1 MENTDI
7 KSDVKPS
14 AGDVG
19 PHIYLEAVKNSQSQV
34 ERQDYLDFYLGA
46 VDRNR
51 KQFIESLHQARLP
64 RIAGVPATAA
74 DIADFVIYDAK
85 HNLDPEWIDE
95 NIARRKGEPQHP
107 DYIVNEAYINVGR
120 SLKFFLKGLS
130 IDSMD
135 GKHMPVK
142 AAVHVGEKYNNSY
155 YTDGTINLGDGDGV
169 LFKDDAADLTV
180 VAHELGHG
188 IVEKYLGGLIYWGQ
202 SGALNESL
210 ADLLG
215 VSAMQYLL
223 GEEALPQ
230 STWLFNQIGMVP
242 YRDQS
247 GDLVRPALRSLKAP
261 GTAYVNHPIIGTDP
275 QPADMSKYYDG
286 AEDNYGVHINSGIP
300 NHAFYLAAT
309 KLGGQGWDV
318 MLKIWIETTRV
329 LPAKTDFKT
338 FAQTTIAIAQN
349 MFADDPRVVFAVRQA
364 WNGVRVLGPRA
375 VEVPE
380 VYELTRSLA
389 RDLELPDDRVNP
401 VFVAAQTAE
410 KQLENIEGV
419 VRVAPGF
426 EIATDL
432 AINLHLVVYVSRR
445 QKEWSQIPAQI
456 EGYPV
461 KVVCRVAGG
470 D

>member
-1 MENTDI
+1 MENL
-7 KSDVKPS
+7 DVKAS

-19 PHIYLEAVKNSQSQV
+19 PHVYLEAVKNSQNQI
-34 ERQDYLDFYLGA
+34 ERQEYLDSYLSA

-51 KQFIESLHQARLP
+51 KQFLESLYQARLP
-64 RIAGVPATAA
+64 RIAGIPATAA
-74 DIADFVIYDAK
+74 DIADFVIYDARFK
-85 HNLDPEWIDE
+85 LDPEWIDA
-95 NIARRKGEPQHP
+95 NIARRKGESRHP
-107 DYIVNEAYINVGR
+107 DYLVNEAYINVGR
-120 SLKFFLKGLS
+120 SLKFFLKGLG

-135 GKHMPVK
+135 GKHMSVK

-188 IVEKYLGGLIYWGQ
+188 IIEKYLGGLIYWGQ

-215 VSAMQYLL
+215 ISAMQYLL
-223 GEEALPQ
+223 GEEALPE

-242 YRDQS
+242 YRDQN
-247 GDLVRPALRSLKAP
+247 GNLVRPALRSLKAP

-309 KLGGQGWDV
+309 KLGGKGWDV
-318 MLKIWIETTRV
+318 MLKIWIEATRV

-338 FAQTTIAIAQN
+338 FAQTTIELAQK
-349 MFADDPRVVFAVRQA
+349 MFAAEPRVARAVRQA

-375 VEVPE
+375 VEVQE
-380 VYELTRSLA
+380 VYELTRNLA
-389 RDLELPDDRVNP
+389 QDLELPDDSVSN
-401 VFVAAQTAE
+401 VFAAAWAAE
-410 KQLENIEGV
+410 KQLEKTEGV
-419 VRVAPGF
+419 LRVAPGF
-426 EIATDL
+426 EISTDL
-432 AINLHLVVYVSRR
+432 EINLNLIVYVSRR

-461 KVVCRVAGG
+461 KVVYRAAGES
-470 D
+470 